1 MTNSVKERIQED
13 LQKAKSEGGLRAERI
28 REIVKAAVSEAVA
41 EVSQGTG
48 ELKAIAKDALTAVF
62 AVVRDRATTRT
73 EEMAASVEG
82 VVEGIGESHRE
93 AILLRR
99 ASANA
104 QAQGQIDDLQQML
117 DRADR
122 QFEEEIT
129 AALATVDLPEAEA
142 STKTPFKVL
151 IDLVVNAVKERE
163 VFDIFQQRY
172 DHLKQQLAELDA
184 RLQERYG
191 DRYEEVKRQIET
203 AQTWYAN
210 AKTRGESLGN
220 EAKHFKQAEL
230 EEKAADLGTTIAQ
243 KEAEIK
249 AQLREIVN
257 NALR

>member
-13 LQKAKSEGGLRAERI
+13 LQKAKSEGSLRAERI
-28 REIVKAAVSEAVA
+28 REIVKSAVSEAVA

-62 AVVRDRATTRT
+62 AVVRDRTTTRT

-82 VVEGIGESHRE
+82 VVEGIGEFHRE
-93 AILLRR
+93 AIAQTQTQISDLR
-99 ASANA
+99 
-104 QAQGQIDDLQQML
+104 QTL
-117 DRADR
+117 DQTDR

-129 AALATVDLPEAEA
+129 TALATVDLPEADNT
-142 STKTPFKVL
+142 TKTPFKML

-163 VFDIFQQRY
+163 VFDMFQQRY
-172 DHLKQQLAELDA
+172 DHLKQQLAELDT

-191 DRYEEVKRQIET
+191 DRYDEVKRQLET
-203 AQTWYAN
+203 AQTWYAS
-210 AKTRGESLGN
+210 AKTKGESLGN
-220 EAKHFKQAEL
+220 EAKHFKQVEL

-249 AQLREIVN
+249 AQLREILN
-257 NALR
+257 SALR

>member
-93 AILLRR
+93 AI
-99 ASANA
+99 A
-104 QAQGQIDDLQQML
+104 QTQTQINDLQQTL
-117 DRADR
+117 DQADR
-122 QFEEEIT
+122 QFEEEVT
-129 AALATVDLPEAEA
+129 VALATVDLPEAEA
-142 STKTPFKVL
+142 TTKTPFKVL

-210 AKTRGESLGN
+210 AKTKGETLGN
-220 EAKHFKQAEL
+220 EAKHFKQVEL

-249 AQLREIVN
+249 AQLRQIVN
-257 NALR
+257 SALR